1 MNMMDYIRE
10 QPDVFARA
18 LANRASLAAPFVELF
33 RAVEPD
39 RLYIVASGT
48 SRNASATAAP
58 FMSQVLG
65 MDVTVSAPSRL
76 YAVYGQ
82 RPLMIYVSQGGN
94 STNTI
99 AAMERFAA
107 IPSLA
112 MTGDRGRICDL
123 CQHYTAIPCGPE
135 TVGPKTKGYTMTILG
150 LYLLALETARA
161 TGRLSE
167 ADYETY
173 MSTLTAAG
181 QAMAANVESTVAWQ
195 KVNDEAQRGLKAAYL
210 VGKGQALRIAQEGA
224 LKLQETLLIPTAAF
238 DFEEFLHG
246 PTSSIKP
253 DVAGFYLVP
262 PEGDPDRRRMLD
274 LMAYHRSVCPHV
286 YTLGGPDAADPRDCT
301 LQVTGRWYTQP
312 FEYILPM
319 QVVSAAVPAELG
331 IENVS
336 FATFHKLDMLLNIKF
351 KGADGETEYVQPGTH

>member
-181 QAMAANVESTVAWQ
+181 GQCRIYRCLAEGQRRGPARAEGGLSGGQGPGAAHRPGRCTQIAGDSV
-195 KVNDEAQRGLKAAYL
+195 DPHRGLRL
-210 VGKGQALRIAQEGA
+210 
-224 LKLQETLLIPTAAF
+224 
-238 DFEEFLHG
+238 
-246 PTSSIKP
+246 
-253 DVAGFYLVP
+253 
-262 PEGDPDRRRMLD
+262 
-274 LMAYHRSVCPHV
+274 
-286 YTLGGPDAADPRDCT
+286 
-301 LQVTGRWYTQP
+301 
-312 FEYILPM
+312 
-319 QVVSAAVPAELG
+319 
-331 IENVS
+331 
-336 FATFHKLDMLLNIKF
+336 
-351 KGADGETEYVQPGTH
+351 

>member
-135 TVGPKTKGYTMTILG
+135 TVGPKTKG
-150 LYLLALETARA
+150 
-161 TGRLSE
+161 
-167 ADYETY
+167 
-173 MSTLTAAG
+173 
-181 QAMAANVESTVAWQ
+181 
-195 KVNDEAQRGLKAAYL
+195 
-210 VGKGQALRIAQEGA
+210 
-224 LKLQETLLIPTAAF
+224 
-238 DFEEFLHG
+238 
-246 PTSSIKP
+246 
-253 DVAGFYLVP
+253 
-262 PEGDPDRRRMLD
+262 
-274 LMAYHRSVCPHV
+274 
-286 YTLGGPDAADPRDCT
+286 
-301 LQVTGRWYTQP
+301 
-312 FEYILPM
+312 
-319 QVVSAAVPAELG
+319 
-331 IENVS
+331 
-336 FATFHKLDMLLNIKF
+336 
-351 KGADGETEYVQPGTH
+351 